1 MSMHAAI
8 DAPRRTRRTKVLMTG
23 VLLTPAGAQKVTLR
37 DISRT
42 GAHLVGAKD
51 VPSDCDAI
59 FRRGALFAA
68 ARVSW
73 AGAGE
78 VGISFYRE
86 LAAEE
91 IAGTLPPTLLRPA
104 R

>member
-1 MSMHAAI
+1 MSVHSTI
-8 DAPRRTRRTKVLMTG
+8 EAPRRTRRTKVLMTG

-42 GAHLVGAKD
+42 GAHLVGTKD

-59 FRRGALFAA
+59 FRRGSLFAA

-73 AGAGE
+73 VRGGE
-78 VGISFYRE
+78 VGIQFYRE
-86 LAAEE
+86 LAPEE
-91 IAGTLPPTLLRPA
+91 IESSLPATLLRN
-104 R
+104 RR

>member
-1 MSMHAAI
+1 MSFHSSV
-8 DAPRRTRRTKVLMTG
+8 DTPRRASRTKVLMSG

-42 GAHLVGAKD
+42 GAHLVGTKD
-51 VPSDCDAI
+51 VPTDCDAI
-59 FRRGALFAA
+59 FRRDSLFAA

-73 AGAGE
+73 VRGGE
-78 VGISFYRE
+78 VGLQFYRE
-86 LAAEE
+86 LEPEE
-91 IAGTLPPTLLRPA
+91 IEGSLPATILRNQ